1 MQPELMEIERLEFYT
16 MEKRKLRGGMI
27 GGGIGSFFGPVHRM
41 AATLDGQAEYVCGAF
56 SSDPEKSH
64 RSGEALYLDPARVYE
79 DYREMAEKEAAMP
92 LDRRID
98 FVSIV
103 TPNVYHFEAAKL
115 SLEAGFHVICDK
127 PMTGNLAEAK
137 ALKSIV
143 AKSHKVFALTHT
155 YTGYPM
161 VKQAR
166 YILQQGLLGKI
177 NKVVVEY
184 PQGWLAG
191 FLESGVTPATMWR
204 TDPQKAGV
212 SLCMGDIGIHAENLG
227 RYITGLEVEKVC
239 ADISHFIPGNQLDDD
254 ANILIR
260 YKGSA
265 KGVISASQISTG
277 EENGL
282 NIRVY
287 GTKLGISWNQENPNY
302 LTVKSKEGYT
312 TTYSKGNKMLCPA
325 AQNASRLPPG
335 HPEGIIEA
343 LANIY
348 LEAFRAIRDGSAKRK
363 NTLYDFP
370 TVDDG
375 VIGMA
380 FVETVLAGAASERKW
395 LKMIGTG
402 V

>member
-1 MQPELMEIERLEFYT
+1 

-41 AATLDGQAEYVCGAF
+41 AAALDGQAEYVCGVF
-56 SSDPEKSH
+56 SADPAKSR
-64 RSGEALYLDPARVYE
+64 RSGEALYLAPARVYA
-79 DYREMAEKEAAMP
+79 DYKEMAEKEAAMP
-92 LDRRID
+92 PDKRID
-98 FVSIV
+98 FVSII
-103 TPNVYHFEAAKL
+103 TPNVYHFDAAGMF
-115 SLEAGFHVICDK
+115 LEAGFHVICDK
-127 PMTGNLAEAK
+127 PMTCNLAEAK
-137 ALKSIV
+137 KLKSV
-143 AKSHKVFALTHT
+143 ADKSRKVFALTHT

-166 YILQQGLLGKI
+166 YLVQQGMPGKI
-177 NKVVVEY
+177 NKVVVDY

-191 FLESGVTPATMWR
+191 FLESGVTAATMWR

>member
-1 MQPELMEIERLEFYT
+1 

-41 AATLDGQAEYVCGAF
+41 AATLDGQAEFVCGAF
-56 SSDPEKSH
+56 SADPVKSKK
-64 RSGEALYLDPARVYE
+64 SGQELYLAPERVYG
-79 DYREMAEKEAAMP
+79 DYREMVAKESALP
-92 LDRRID
+92 PDKRID

-115 SLEAGFHVICDK
+115 CLEAGFHVICDK
-127 PMTGNLAEAK
+127 PMTCNLAEAK
-137 ALKSIV
+137 ALKAIV
-143 AKSHKVFALTHT
+143 AKTHKVFALTHT

-166 YILQQGLLGKI
+166 YLVEQGTLGKI

-227 RYITGLEVEKVC
+227 RYITGLEVEEVC
-239 ADISHFIPGNQLDDD
+239 ADISHFIPGNPLDDD
-254 ANILIR
+254 ANILVR
-260 YKGSA
+260 YQGGA
-265 KGVISASQISTG
+265 KGVITASQISTG

-287 GTKLGISWNQENPNY
+287 GAKNGLYWNQENSNY
-302 LTVKSKEGYT
+302 LAIRNPEGYV
-312 TTYSKGNKMLCPA
+312 TTYSKGNKILCPA
-325 AQNASRLPPG
+325 AQNAARLPPG

-348 LEAFRAIRDGSAKRK
+348 LEAFRAIRDSAAKRRK
-363 NTLYDFP
+363 TAYDFP
-370 TVDDG
+370 DVNDG
-375 VIGMA
+375 VTGMA
-380 FVETVLAGAASERKW
+380 FVETALASASSDHKW
-395 LKMIGTG
+395 VKMLSTEE
-402 V
+402 

>member
-1 MQPELMEIERLEFYT
+1 

-41 AATLDGQAEYVCGAF
+41 AATLDGQAEFVCGAF
-56 SSDPEKSH
+56 SADPVKSKK
-64 RSGEALYLDPARVYE
+64 SGQELYLAPERVYG
-79 DYREMAEKEAAMP
+79 DYREMVAKESALP
-92 LDRRID
+92 PDKRID

-115 SLEAGFHVICDK
+115 CLEAGFHVICDK
-127 PMTGNLAEAK
+127 PMTCNLAEAK
-137 ALKSIV
+137 ALKAIV
-143 AKSHKVFALTHT
+143 AKTHKVFALTHT

-166 YILQQGLLGKI
+166 YLVEQGTLGKI

-227 RYITGLEVEKVC
+227 RYITGLEVEEVC
-239 ADISHFIPGNQLDDD
+239 ADISHFIPGNPLDDD
-254 ANILIR
+254 ANILVR
-260 YKGSA
+260 YQGGA
-265 KGVISASQISTG
+265 KGVITASQISTG

-287 GTKLGISWNQENPNY
+287 GAKNGLYWNQENSNY
-302 LTVKSKEGYT
+302 LAIRNPEGYV
-312 TTYSKGNKMLCPA
+312 TTYSKGNKILCPA
-325 AQNASRLPPG
+325 AQNAARLPPG

-343 LANIY
+343 VANIY
-348 LEAFRAIRDGSAKRK
+348 LEAFRAIRDSAAKRRK
-363 NTLYDFP
+363 TAYDFP
-370 TVDDG
+370 DVNDG
-375 VIGMA
+375 VTGMA
-380 FVETVLAGAASERKW
+380 FVETALASASSDHKW
-395 LKMIGTG
+395 VKMLSTEE
-402 V
+402 

>member
-1 MQPELMEIERLEFYT
+1 

-41 AATLDGQAEYVCGAF
+41 AATLDNQAEYVCGVF
-56 SSDPEKSH
+56 SSDPVKSKK
-64 RSGEALYLDPARVYE
+64 SGAALYLRPARVYTNF
-79 DYREMAEKEAAMP
+79 REMAEKEASMSP
-92 LDRRID
+92 DKRID

-103 TPNVYHFEAAKL
+103 TPNMYHFQAAGLFLK
-115 SLEAGFHVICDK
+115 AGFHVVCDK
-127 PMTGNLAEAK
+127 PMTCNLAEARE
-137 ALKSIV
+137 LKSI
-143 AKSHKVFALTHT
+143 ADKSHKVFALTHT

-166 YILQQGLLGKI
+166 YMVQNGLLGKI

-191 FLESGVTPATMWR
+191 FLESGVSPATMWR
-204 TDPQKAGV
+204 TDPQKAGI

-239 ADISHFIPGNQLDDD
+239 ADISRFLPGNLLDDD
-254 ANILIR
+254 VNILVN
-260 YKGSA
+260 YKGGA
-265 KGVISASQISTG
+265 KGLICASQISTG

-287 GTKLGISWNQENPNY
+287 GTKLGLYWNQENPNY
-302 LTVKSKEGYT
+302 LTIKNKEGYT
-312 TTYSKGNKMLCPA
+312 ATYSKGNKILCPD
-325 AQNASRLPPG
+325 AQNATRLPAG

-348 LEAFRAIRDGSAKRK
+348 LEAFRAMRDGSAKRK
-363 NTLYDFP
+363 NTVYDYP
-370 TVDDG
+370 TVNDG
-375 VIGMA
+375 VTGMA
-380 FVETVLAGAASERKW
+380 FVETVLASAASNRKW
-395 LKMIGTG
+395 TKMSE
-402 V
+402 